1 MADAVAP
8 SPVEYCPRRQSPSQP
23 SGSPFTDEKLPGMQG
38 KQTAESVAATTVE
51 YRPEPHNAHE
61 LGAERPKLE
70 AYDPAAHALHVA
82 ETAAPCAVEYF
93 PAEHSEHAP
102 DAVSPD
108 PVAYAPAKQRLHAP
122 DDVAPDAVEYCPAL
136 HSDRHADLS
145 PDADA

>member
-1 MADAVAP
+1 MKVRFSRCIPFHRLEDNKAQRHDEQISSGTEKNSFLQSSDDVMP
-8 SPVEYCPRRQSPSQP
+8 SP
-23 SGSPFTDEKLPGMQG
+23 
-38 KQTAESVAATTVE
+38 
-51 YRPEPHNAHE
+51 
-61 LGAERPKLE
+61 E
-70 AYDPAAHALHVA
+70 AYAPAVHALQMA
-82 ETAAPCAVEYF
+82 ETAAPDAVEYF

>member
-1 MADAVAP
+1 VA
-8 SPVEYCPRRQSPSQP
+8 C
-23 SGSPFTDEKLPGMQG
+23 
-38 KQTAESVAATTVE
+38 AE
-51 YRPEPHNAHE
+51 
-61 LGAERPKLE
+61 
-70 AYDPAAHALHVA
+70 
-82 ETAAPCAVEYF
+82 APCAVEYF

-108 PVAYAPAKQRLHAP
+108 PVAYAPAKQTLHAP